1 MSVRSEFLRLLRE
14 DEEFRYAVVG
24 LLGLE
29 DLRVALKAIGEAVS
43 KLVDSQRRLEER
55 VVALEERVVKLDE
68 RVVGLEE
75 RVAGLEEKVIKLDE
89 RVVGLEEKVVKL
101 DERIVG
107 LAERV
112 VGLEE
117 KVVKLDERVVGL
129 EEKVVKLDERVV
141 GLEDRAVKLEER
153 VVGLG
158 VKADR
163 LEESHIRLVE
173 SVSGLAR
180 EVGRLSESVGFGL
193 EDVAR
198 VVVPGWLFRHE
209 GIVVDDLVRR
219 FFVVDGVEVE
229 LNLYGEG
236 LKGGVRVVILG
247 EARSRIY
254 GDDVKRFYDSVSKVS
269 KIFKEQVYLLMFG
282 FYVHPSAER
291 EAESRGVRLIASYMR

>member
-55 VVALEERVVKLDE
+55 VVALEERV
-68 RVVGLEE
+68 
-75 RVAGLEEKVIKLDE
+75 IKLDE
-89 RVVGLEEKVVKL
+89 RVVGLE
-101 DERIVG
+101 
-107 LAERV
+107 
-112 VGLEE
+112 
-117 KVVKLDERVVGL
+117 ERVVGL

-209 GIVVDDLVRR
+209 GIAVDDLVRR

-236 LKGGVRVVILG
+236 LKGGVRVVI
-247 EARSRIY
+247 
-254 GDDVKRFYDSVSKVS
+254 
-269 KIFKEQVYLLMFG
+269 
-282 FYVHPSAER
+282 
-291 EAESRGVRLIASYMR
+291 

>member
-43 KLVDSQRRLEER
+43 KLVDSQRR
-55 VVALEERVVKLDE
+55 
-68 RVVGLEE
+68 
-75 RVAGLEEKVIKLDE
+75 
-89 RVVGLEEKVVKL
+89 
-101 DERIVG
+101 
-107 LAERV
+107 
-112 VGLEE
+112 
-117 KVVKLDERVVGL
+117 
-129 EEKVVKLDERVV
+129 
-141 GLEDRAVKLEER
+141 LEER

-209 GIVVDDLVRR
+209 GIAVDDLVRR

-236 LKGGVRVVILG
+236 LKGG
-247 EARSRIY
+247 
-254 GDDVKRFYDSVSKVS
+254 
-269 KIFKEQVYLLMFG
+269 
-282 FYVHPSAER
+282 
-291 EAESRGVRLIASYMR
+291 